1 MREIRPSGSVE
12 GVVSN
17 HDSYSDFALPLRL
30 CISQSAFRDGY
41 LSKGH
46 CRPYGLSNFAPASPV
61 VIPGEAKNLLCPLRS
76 PLSRILI
83 PSEARF
89 LQLLVNC
96 AGKEKARLPAA

>member
-1 MREIRPSGSVE
+1 MIPTPTLLCPF
-12 GVVSN
+12 
-17 HDSYSDFALPLRL
+17 DSASHSLLFGTAT
-30 CISQSAFRDGY
+30 C
-41 LSKGH
+41 SKGH

-83 PSEARF
+83 PNEARL